1 LVLNTHMTK
10 ITWLVILIL
19 MVTGLQAIPARGVK
33 NDSAVVQTS
42 GAVNTAQQDA
52 FGDRF
57 TSQKTSLTG
66 HYLKLLAITGLLL
79 VIFFFSLKYIRKVQ
93 FGSAASQQQKIL
105 VLSRQYLTP
114 KHSVWL
120 VVINRQKYFLGVSEH
135 AINLIDRLGEIS
147 EEELQQARSVT
158 LPSFGNLLQKLRK
171 S

>member
-1 LVLNTHMTK
+1 MMK
-10 ITWLVILIL
+10 IAWLVIWVL
-19 MVTGLQAIPARGVK
+19 MATGASANPAGGVK
-33 NDSAVVQTS
+33 GDSAAVPAVVQTLNEAS
-42 GAVNTAQQDA
+42 TSQQDS

-79 VIFFFSLKYIRKVQ
+79 VIFFFSLKYIRKLQ
-93 FGSAASQQQKIL
+93 FGSAAAQQQKIL

-120 VVINRQKYFLGVSEH
+120 VVINKQKYLLGVSEH

-147 EEELQQARSVT
+147 EEELQEARSVS

-171 S
+171 N